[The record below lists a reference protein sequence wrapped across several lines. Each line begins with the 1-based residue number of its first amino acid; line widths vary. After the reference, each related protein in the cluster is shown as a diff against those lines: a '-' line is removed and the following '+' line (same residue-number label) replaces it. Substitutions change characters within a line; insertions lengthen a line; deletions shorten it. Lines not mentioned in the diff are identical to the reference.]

1 MQTYILRRLLQTI
14 PVLFLFSI
22 VVFTAL
28 RLVPGDPAV
37 VMLGLEATPEA
48 IAEIRDEMGL
58 DEPIFVQYGI
68 WLGNVLQGDFG
79 VSWRSKQTVESLILR
94 RLPATIQLTVGAMLI
109 GVLIAVPLGVLSGL
123 RPHSLFDTLATGFSL
138 LGIAIPGFW
147 LGLMLL
153 LLLSVRLNWLPPSGH
168 VPLQE
173 DPIESLKHLFLPAL
187 TLGVGLAA
195 PLARFVR
202 SGMLDVME
210 ADYIRT
216 ARAKGLPER
225 LVVVRHALRNGLL
238 SVTTVFGLELGA
250 LLGGAVITESVF
262 NWPGID
268 TLLLT
273 AIQQRDYA
281 MVQGTV
287 LFISAMFILVNL
299 LVDIS
304 YGFLDPRIRS
314 R

>member
-1 MQTYILRRLLQTI
+1 MQTFIARRLLQTI

-22 VVFTAL
+22 VVFAVL

-48 IAEIRDEMGL
+48 VAEIRQDMGL
-58 DEPIFVQYGI
+58 DKPIFVQYGI
-68 WLGNVLQGDFG
+68 WLGKVVRGDFG
-79 VSWRSKQTVESLILR
+79 VSWRSKQSVESLIWR
-94 RLPATIQLTVGAMLI
+94 RLPATLELTIGALI
-109 GVLIAVPLGVLSGL
+109 VAVVIALPLGIVSGV
-123 RPHSLFDTLATGFSL
+123 RPNSPFDVAATGFSL
-138 LGIAIPGFW
+138 LGVAVPGFW

-153 LLLSVRLNWLPPSGH
+153 LLVSVRLNWLPPSGH
-168 VPLQE
+168 VPLRE
-173 DPIESLKHLFLPAL
+173 DPVASLRHLILPAL

-202 SGMLDVME
+202 SGMLDAMQT
-210 ADYIRT
+210 DYIRT

-238 SVTTVFGLELGA
+238 SVVTVFGLEFGA

-262 NWPGID
+262 NWPGIG

-273 AIQQRDYA
+273 AIKQRDYA

-299 LVDIS
+299 VVDLS
-304 YGFLDPRIRS
+304 YGLLDPRIRH
-314 R
+314 